1 MDLEKDTKGDLEIVE
16 PSSFFEDPSDYE
28 KFNKFR

>member
-1 MDLEKDTKGDLEIVE
+1 MDLERDTKGDLEIVE
-16 PSSFFEDPSDYE
+16 PHNIFEDPLDYE